1 MASAG
6 PAATTP
12 IPSQSAVAR
21 AGHGPKK
28 LPEVAVMRRRGRQAV
43 LGSLFAIVTGLVF
56 AGPAS
61 ADPVTVTEGP
71 RTLEASAAEGLD
83 PAGQKVTV
91 EGAGYDEAKGIYV
104 AFCVD
109 TGPGNAP
116 TPCLGG
122 IDMEG
127 TTGGSVWV
135 SSNPPPYG
143 EGLAVPYNA
152 GGSFKVSLNVAAVD
166 EINGIDCREVQC
178 VIVSRNDHTRSGDRS
193 QDVRIPVT
201 FAKAGEPAPSAE
213 STPTAPS
220 SEPATTAAATS
231 AAEVETSTESA
242 EPSAQEP
249 TRTVAE
255 PTESGAGSEAA
266 ITGPATSAV
275 AVQSSTVESSRPAPS
290 SQVASSQAAP
300 SPQAASPAASSPAAE
315 PSDAAVA
322 PVAGVESTSN
332 TGWIVGLIVV
342 VVFAAGVIFF
352 VRRRA
357 GRTT

>member
-143 EGLAVPYNA
+143 EELAVPYNA

-266 ITGPATSAV
+266 ITGPTSAV

-290 SQVASSQAAP
+290 SQAAP
-300 SPQAASPAASSPAAE
+300 SPAASSPAAE

-332 TGWIVGLIVV
+332 TGWIVGLIVIV
-342 VVFAAGVIFF
+342 VLAAGVIFF